1 MVVDETWKRTQA
13 ALSTLVERVT
23 PWLLDLGNWIFG
35 ALIAVNLLVL
45 AALLTV
51 SQVDPAVLVATAALA
66 LALPLDVAG
75 FFLLRM
81 AEDMRKVNLE
91 QVATSAFVEAGF
103 SVDNEPSVI
112 DPRRLEQQRTRTVL
126 SYSYSL
132 LSLTAVLTSIG
143 MTAAFWHMAW
153 WIAVAFVVM
162 IVISVVLVSV
172 ALMSSVSGAEP
183 HLLAS
188 KSTPRQ

>member
-162 IVISVVLVSV
+162 IVICVVLVSV